1 MVLGDHRKKRS
12 LACGAAI
19 FLPHIVR
26 VCHEYAWR
34 QCIADTNATN
44 PTTDLTHRADD
55 LFLWQRDPL
64 LLLLALTAANLRS
77 LYRLPLATIH
87 RGIVA
92 GAYLFHSL

>member
-1 MVLGDHRKKRS
+1 MVLGDHRKNEK

-26 VCHEYAWR
+26 VCHAICWR

-44 PTTDLTHRADD
+44 PTTDLDAPADD

-64 LLLLALTAANLRS
+64 LLLLASNAANLRS

-87 RGIVA
+87 RVHCA